1 MAARRSSP
9 GCLFCQSRQSLVGRR
24 RIIRNEKRRLE
35 TVAFSGRP
43 GGNDGIVL
51 YGPGTAE
58 SRDGGQSGPPAQSPS
73 SQWSL
78 QGVADEVREA
88 YATLESLVQGR
99 HERVRTL
106 RKLSNPWPTFQK
118 EYAHNHHNTTKAIIE
133 LPEAKAAPVP
143 HAVFREHM
151 KGAPNGKAIRQ
162 VLRLQLLRCERP
174 KELFRIVA
182 VAMQNQ
188 VSAEAVSILHE
199 PIMRALYRCRNY
211 VSDPQVLSTISTLVS
226 RFTMAKVHVHE
237 QLLHMGL
244 KFAAR
249 SRSVTGMQKY
259 LRLIRAR
266 GEGMSSNVFRSVIAK
281 FSIGHRGLGE
291 IRNGRWRRRDLLQVL
306 KGFEGAAH
314 LPLEQQYHLETF
326 LDRDDWQYLHGWIA
340 VLARCKANDIIWEEW
355 LLWKESIARKLP
367 KRLESQD
374 RNMNTKVRGDYW
386 FVEQM
391 TYTGD
396 LKRAWAMLQETT
408 LTLPRMKA
416 RVRNGLLE
424 GVEHVGIW
432 TPQLRDAML
441 EKYDTELTQ
450 IEKAFGVKWEPG
462 QEGGGGQHV
471 TFRDQGEALEDLG
484 KDDWQP
490 EIDYGFPYE
499 ESPVVRHQERSLQ
512 YAEVKEET

>member
-1 MAARRSSP
+1 MALSA
-9 GCLFCQSRQSLVGRR
+9 
-24 RIIRNEKRRLE
+24 
-35 TVAFSGRP
+35 RP
-43 GGNDGIVL
+43 GGDEGIVL
-51 YGPGTAE
+51 YGKGAAE
-58 SRDGGQSGPPAQSPS
+58 SEKERHAGPPAPDRG

-78 QGVADEVREA
+78 QGVAEELREA

-106 RKLSNPWPTFQK
+106 SRLSNPWPSFQQ
-118 EYAHNHHNTTKAIIE
+118 EFAHNQHHTSKASVE

-143 HAVFREHM
+143 HAVFRENV
-151 KGAPNGKAIRQ
+151 KSAPNGKAVRQ

-188 VSAEAVSILHE
+188 ASAEAISILHE
-199 PIMRALYRCRNY
+199 PVMRALYRCRNY

-226 RFTMAKVHVHE
+226 RFTMANVHVHE

-249 SRSVTGMQKY
+249 SRSLTGMQKY

-266 GEGMSSNVFRSVIAK
+266 GVGMSSNVFRSVIAK

-306 KGFEGAAH
+306 KGFEGTEH
-314 LPLEQQYHLETF
+314 LPPDQQYHLETF
-326 LDRDDWQYLHGWIA
+326 LDRDDWQYLHGWVA
-340 VLARCKANDIIWEEW
+340 VCARCRASDVIWDEW
-355 LLWKESIARKLP
+355 LMWKGSMARRRP

-396 LKRAWAMLQETT
+396 LKRAWAMLQETSIT
-408 LTLPRMKA
+408 FSRMKA
-416 RVRNGLLE
+416 RVRNRLLE
-424 GVEHVGIW
+424 GVEHAGIW
-432 TPQLRDAML
+432 TPQLREAML

-450 IEKAFGVKWEPG
+450 IEKAFGVRWDPG
-462 QEGGGGQHV
+462 KEDGEGQHV
-471 TFRDQGEALEDLG
+471 LFRDQEEALEDLG

-490 EIDYGFPYE
+490 EIDYGFPYD
-499 ESPVVRHQERSLQ
+499 ESPMVLHQERSLQ
-512 YAEVKEET
+512 CAGETGPAKEER